1 MRVAGDEAGRDH
13 DGRVGGVGAGGDG
26 CDGHITVLDVEV
38 ATEIGGDGDR
48 LLHGLVGL
56 IVQQGGFEL
65 RLGFAQLDAVLRAL
79 RACDGR
85 HDSAEVELE
94 IFGILRFHVVRVS
107 GVAPQLI
114 GLGVGFDEG
123 NLLFGTTG
131 QTQIVERNAVDWE
144 DAAGGAEF
152 RSHVADGGAVSQRHG
167 SDAFAVEFHE
177 FADHTVLAEH
187 VGDGEDHVG
196 GGDAFR
202 NGTGELE
209 ADDARHEHGDRLAEH
224 GGFGFDAA
232 DAPAEHAQTVDGGG
246 VRIGAHAGVEVG
258 EVATALPRLGHD
270 DFGEVFDVD
279 LVDDAGSRRH
289 HAEVAEGLLAPTQE
303 LVAFAVALVFDVH
316 VLFDRVG
323 HAVLVDLHGMVD
335 DHVGLD
341 LRVDDLRISAKLL
354 DGVTH
359 GGEVDDARHAGE
371 VLHDHAGRGELD
383 LVARLCGRIPI
394 QQGLDMII
402 RDVGAIDVA
411 HQVLNKNLQRIRE
424 MIDAR
429 QIRDT
434 VKVVILAAHL
444 QGVEL
449 VVAHRHATSELLW
462 LVETFQQP
470 IIRC

>member
-1 MRVAGDEAGRDH
+1 M
-13 DGRVGGVGAGGDG
+13 
-26 CDGHITVLDVEV
+26 
-38 ATEIGGDGDR
+38 
-48 LLHGLVGL
+48 
-56 IVQQGGFEL
+56 
-65 RLGFAQLDAVLRAL
+65 
-79 RACDGR
+79 
-85 HDSAEVELE
+85 
-94 IFGILRFHVVRVS
+94 
-107 GVAPQLI
+107 
-114 GLGVGFDEG
+114 
-123 NLLFGTTG
+123 
-131 QTQIVERNAVDWE
+131 
-144 DAAGGAEF
+144 
-152 RSHVADGGAVSQRHG
+152 
-167 SDAFAVEFHE
+167 
-177 FADHTVLAEH
+177 LAEH

-202 NGTGELE
+202 NGSGELE

-246 VRIGAHAGVEVG
+246 VRVGAHAGVEVG

-270 DFGEVFDVD
+270 DFGEVFDID

-289 HAEVAEGLLAPTQE
+289 HAEVAEGLLSPAQE

-394 QQGLDMII
+394 QQSLDMII

-411 HQVLNKNLQRIRE
+411 HQVLNENLQRIRE

-429 QIRDT
+429 QIRDA

-462 LVETFQQP
+462 LVETAFQQP
-470 IIRC
+470 IIRCQRYSHVTSALACLLET

>member
-1 MRVAGDEAGRDH
+1 MRV
-13 DGRVGGVGAGGDG
+13 
-26 CDGHITVLDVEV
+26 
-38 ATEIGGDGDR
+38 
-48 LLHGLVGL
+48 
-56 IVQQGGFEL
+56 
-65 RLGFAQLDAVLRAL
+65 
-79 RACDGR
+79 
-85 HDSAEVELE
+85 
-94 IFGILRFHVVRVS
+94 
-107 GVAPQLI
+107 
-114 GLGVGFDEG
+114 
-123 NLLFGTTG
+123 
-131 QTQIVERNAVDWE
+131 
-144 DAAGGAEF
+144 
-152 RSHVADGGAVSQRHG
+152 
-167 SDAFAVEFHE
+167 
-177 FADHTVLAEH
+177 
-187 VGDGEDHVG
+187 
-196 GGDAFR
+196 
-202 NGTGELE
+202 
-209 ADDARHEHGDRLAEH
+209 
-224 GGFGFDAA
+224 
-232 DAPAEHAQTVDGGG
+232 
-246 VRIGAHAGVEVG
+246 GAHAGVEVG
-258 EVATALPRLGHD
+258 EVATALPCLGHD

-289 HAEVAEGLLAPTQE
+289 HAKVAEGLLAPTQE

-429 QIRDT
+429 QIRDA